1 MAIVTIVVTGALL
14 IVFSL
19 LFTYYKFVKLRRV
32 ILDDEER
39 FENQIHGMAHSTGQL
54 SASDVSLHVTGDVN
68 SKAEDKNNTF

>member
-39 FENQIHGMAHSTGQL
+39 FENQIHGTAHSTGKIRG
-54 SASDVSLHVTGDVN
+54 SVKISHVTDR
-68 SKAEDKNNTF
+68 